1 MTAPLEAPVPGPA
14 PVSKA
19 VADLRKDDPRTAVEL
34 WKRRVAASPEA
45 VAFRYFDKGAWQG
58 MTFREADAS
67 AREIAAGLVAR
78 GVVPGDRV
86 CIVSQTRLEWV
97 LCDVAI
103 MLAGGIAVPVY
114 ASNTAEQCEFIVR
127 DAGAKIV
134 LVEDAVQR
142 DKLVALRDKL
152 FTVAHLIQLTGDSP
166 VGLTPPPVA
175 GVPAPS
181 RFVQAL
187 AELRAAGRQWG
198 VAHPGELDAHAETVT
213 PESMFTIIYTSG
225 TTGVPKG
232 VVLTHDNLVA
242 GVCSAIRA
250 MQIVTLDVH
259 YLFLPLAHVLG
270 RELEWATIQMGCETA
285 FSRGTAQIKEDLVA
299 IRPTFM
305 AGVPRIF
312 EKFFTGV
319 KAALE
324 QGSGLKRKIAA
335 WALRVGAA
343 HSAARRAGQP
353 GGGFAYWLADRL
365 VFSKLRARLGLDR
378 ASFLI
383 SGGAPLAAE
392 IAEFFLGAGVLIL
405 EGYGLTETMAAAY
418 LNTRERFRFGT
429 VGPALDV
436 VECKIADDGEIL
448 MRGPSV
454 FRQYY
459 NNPAETAE
467 IGRARRLVPFGR
479 HRPARGRLPAHHRS
493 QEGSDR
499 HRRRQEDRAAGARE
513 RAEGALAAVQ
523 PGAGLR
529 RQASVLRRARDIV
542 GRRAQALRRRRV
554 RGAGRVARGEG
565 GAAGRDRRAEQEPG
579 VVRIDQEV
587 RDPARGPDRGFR
599 RFHAEAEREAQ
610 GRHREVPAG
619 HRRAVPR
626 LALPPL
632 GSRSPRLAS
641 PSLAWLRGA
650 PLAFWLRGP
659 RAVCAPPCSNTFQRR
674 PADLLDGRP
683 WPLKELRA
691 EGHTQPTSFSTRCF
705 ATP

>member
-1 MTAPLEAPVPGPA
+1 MTAPAQTPAVSAPTR
-14 PVSKA
+14 
-19 VADLRKDDPRTAVEL
+19 VASDLRKDDPPTAVEL
-34 WKRRVAASPEA
+34 WKRRVAASPDA
-45 VAFRYFDKGAWQG
+45 VAFRYHDKDAWQG
-58 MTFREADAS
+58 MTFREADGI

-97 LCDVAI
+97 LCDLAI
-103 MLAGGIAVPVY
+103 MLAGGIAVPIY

-127 DAGAKIV
+127 DAGAKV
-134 LVEDAVQR
+134 VMVEDAAQR
-142 DKLVALRDKL
+142 DKLVGLRDKL
-152 FTVAHLIQLTGDSP
+152 FTVAHIIQLTGEP
-166 VGLTPPPVA
+166 QIGLTPPPVA
-175 GVPAPS
+175 GATAPS
-181 RFVQAL
+181 RFVQSL
-187 AELRAAGRQWG
+187 AELRGAGRQWG
-198 VAHPGELDAHAETVT
+198 VAHPGELDAHAETVA

-225 TTGVPKG
+225 TTGIPKG

-242 GVCSAIRA
+242 GACSAIRA
-250 MQIVTLDVH
+250 MQIETVDVQ

-312 EKFFTGV
+312 EKFHSGV

-343 HSAARRAGQP
+343 QSAALRAGKP

-378 ASFLI
+378 ATFLI

-392 IAEFFLGAGVLIL
+392 IAEFFHGAGILIL
-405 EGYGLTETMAAAY
+405 EGYGLTETFAAAF

-459 NNPAETAE
+459 NNAAATAE
-467 IGRARRLVPFGR
+467 SVEPDGWFHSGDIGHLEDGFLRITDRKKDLIVTAGGKKIAPQALENALKARSPLFSQVLVYGDKRPYCVALVTLSDDARKRFG
-479 HRPARGRLPAHHRS
+479 
-493 QEGSDR
+493 
-499 HRRRQEDRAAGARE
+499 GAE
-513 RAEGALAAVQ
+513 FETLAASPEVKAALQ
-523 PGAGLR
+523 VEIDGLN
-529 RQASVLRRARDIV
+529 
-542 GRRAQALRRRRV
+542 GT
-554 RGAGRVARGEG
+554 
-565 GAAGRDRRAEQEPG
+565 
-579 VVRIDQEV
+579 
-587 RDPARGPDRGFR
+587 
-599 RFHAEAEREAQ
+599 
-610 GRHREVPAG
+610 
-619 HRRAVPR
+619 
-626 LALPPL
+626 
-632 GSRSPRLAS
+632 LAS
-641 PSLAWLRGA
+641 YESIKK
-650 PLAFWLRGP
+650 F
-659 RAVCAPPCSNTFQRR
+659 AVL
-674 PADLLDGRP
+674 PADLTEASGDLTPKLSVKRKVVIDKYRSVIE
-683 WPLKELRA
+683 ELYRA
-691 EGHTQPTSFSTRCF
+691 
-705 ATP
+705 